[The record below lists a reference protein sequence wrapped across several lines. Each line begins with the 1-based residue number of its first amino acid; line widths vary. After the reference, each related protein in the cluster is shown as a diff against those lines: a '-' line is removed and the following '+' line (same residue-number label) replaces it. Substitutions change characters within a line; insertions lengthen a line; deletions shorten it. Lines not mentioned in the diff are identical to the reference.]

1 MANRKLPFGYC
12 MESGQIC
19 VVDDEA
25 EIIRMIFTSY
35 AEGNSYETLA
45 EWLNNGRYPYAP
57 GKRWNKNTLARILQD
72 ERYLGNSVYPAILAS
87 GAFQRRKP
95 TASGKLNHPQIKDI
109 RILAR
114 CAACGKPIQRERTDT
129 WRCPH
134 CMTLAINSTD
144 KRLMDSVAEL
154 LQGLCQRPDAVVS
167 LTAADMESENVLSAK
182 NSFTQELE
190 NEEFDESAARAKAIS
205 LAAARFDALGSED
218 YETMRIQY
226 ILARTEQNG
235 GLDTALLCQITSAIL
250 ILPTGEV
257 SLKLKNG
264 QIMKR
269 SDLT

>member
-19 VVDDEA
+19 VVDDET

-45 EWLNNGRYPYAP
+45 EWLNNGRHPYAP

-144 KRLMDSVAEL
+144 KRLMDADTIHIGQDGAERWIRHRAAPSNY
-154 LQGLCQRPDAVVS
+154 LCHP
-167 LTAADMESENVLSAK
+167 
-182 NSFTQELE
+182 
-190 NEEFDESAARAKAIS
+190 
-205 LAAARFDALGSED
+205 
-218 YETMRIQY
+218 
-226 ILARTEQNG
+226 
-235 GLDTALLCQITSAIL
+235 
-250 ILPTGEV
+250 
-257 SLKLKNG
+257 
-264 QIMKR
+264 
-269 SDLT
+269 DLTHWGGQPEVEKRTNYEEE

>member
-12 MESGQIC
+12 MQNGQIC
-19 VVDDEA
+19 IVDDEA

-45 EWLNNGRYPYAP
+45 EWLNDGKHTYSP

-72 ERYLGNSVYPAILAS
+72 ERYLGNNVYPAILAP

-95 TASGKLNHPQIKDI
+95 AASGKLNLPQIKDI

-114 CAACGKPIQRERTDT
+114 CAVCGKPIQRERTDT

-134 CMTLAINSTD
+134 CMTSAVKSTD

-154 LQGLCQRPDAVVS
+154 LQGLCQRPDAAAS
-167 LTAADMESENVLSAK
+167 LAAADIESENVLAAK
-182 NSFTQELE
+182 NSFTHELE

-218 YETMRIQY
+218 YETRRIQY

-235 GLDTALLCQITSAIL
+235 GLDTALLRQITSVIL
-250 ILPTGEV
+250 IFPTGEV

-264 QIMKR
+264 QILKR

>member
-45 EWLNNGRYPYAP
+45 EWLNNGRYPYSP

-72 ERYLGNSVYPAILAS
+72 ERYLGNSVYPAILAP

-95 TASGKLNHPQIKDI
+95 TASGKLNNPQIKDI

-114 CAACGKPIQRERTDT
+114 CAVCGKTMQRERTDT

-134 CMTLAINSTD
+134 CMTSAVNSTD

-154 LQGLCQRPDAVVS
+154 LQGLCRHPDSVVS
-167 LTAADMESENVLSAK
+167 LPAADMESDYILAAK
-182 NSFTQELE
+182 DSFTHELE
-190 NEEFDESAARAKAIS
+190 HEEFDEATARAKAIS
-205 LAAARFDALGSED
+205 LAVARFDALGSED

-226 ILARTEQNG
+226 ILARAEQNG
-235 GLDTALLCQITSAIL
+235 GLDTALLRQITSAIL
-250 ILPTGEV
+250 IFPTGEV
-257 SLKLKNG
+257 SLRLKNR
-264 QIMKR
+264 QIIKR

>member
-45 EWLNNGRYPYAP
+45 EWLNHGEHAYFPGR
-57 GKRWNKNTLARILQD
+57 RWNKNTLARILQD
-72 ERYLGNSVYPAILAS
+72 ERYLAAV
-87 GAFQRRKP
+87 AFQRRKP
-95 TASGKLNHPQIKDI
+95 AASGKLNHPQIKDV
-109 RILAR
+109 RVLA
-114 CAACGKPIQRERTDT
+114 
-129 WRCPH
+129 H
-134 CMTLAINSTD
+134 CMTSAVNSTD

-154 LQGLCQRPDAVVS
+154 LQGLCRHPDAVVS
-167 LTAADMESENVLSAK
+167 LPAADMESEGILAAK
-182 NSFTQELE
+182 DSLTHELE
-190 NEEFDESAARAKAIS
+190 NGEFDEATARAKAIS

-226 ILARTEQNG
+226 ILAKTEQNG
-235 GLDTALLCQITSAIL
+235 GLDTALLRQITSAIL
-250 ILPTGEV
+250 IFPTGEV
-257 SLKLKNG
+257 SLRLKNR
-264 QIMKR
+264 QIIKR

>member
-95 TASGKLNHPQIKDI
+95 TASGKLNHPQIKDV
-109 RILAR
+109 RVLAR
-114 CAACGKPIQRERTDT
+114 C
-129 WRCPH
+129 
-134 CMTLAINSTD
+134 MTSAVNSTD

-167 LTAADMESENVLSAK
+167 LTAADIENENVLSAK

>member
-45 EWLNNGRYPYAP
+45 EWLNHGEHAYFPGR
-57 GKRWNKNTLARILQD
+57 RWNKNTLARILQD
-72 ERYLGNSVYPAILAS
+72 ERYLGNGVYPAILAAD
-87 GAFQRRKP
+87 AFQRRKP
-95 TASGKLNHPQIKDI
+95 AASGKLNHPQIKDV
-109 RILAR
+109 RVLAR
-114 CAACGKPIQRERTDT
+114 CAVCGKTIQRERTNT

-134 CMTLAINSTD
+134 CMTSAVNSTD

-154 LQGLCQRPDAVVS
+154 LQGLCRHPDAVVS
-167 LTAADMESENVLSAK
+167 LPAADMESEGILAAK
-182 NSFTQELE
+182 DSLTHELE
-190 NEEFDESAARAKAIS
+190 NGEFDEATARAKAIS

-226 ILARTEQNG
+226 ILARAEQNG
-235 GLDTALLCQITSAIL
+235 GLDTALLRQITSAIL
-250 ILPTGEV
+250 IFPTGEV

-264 QIMKR
+264 QIIKR

>member
-12 MESGQIC
+12 MQNGQIC
-19 VVDDEA
+19 VADA
-25 EIIRMIFTSY
+25 ETEIVRMIFTSY

-45 EWLNNGRYPYAP
+45 EWLNNGRHPYSP

-72 ERYLGNSVYPAILAS
+72 ERYLGNSVYPAILAP
-87 GAFQRRKP
+87 GTLQKRKP
-95 TASGKLNHPQIKDI
+95 AASGKLNYPQIKDI

-114 CAACGKPIQRERTDT
+114 CAVCGKPIQRERADT

-134 CMTLAINSTD
+134 CMTSAVKSTD

-154 LQGLCQRPDAVVS
+154 LQGLCQRPDAAVS
-167 LTAADMESENVLSAK
+167 PAAADIESKSVLAAK
-182 NSFTQELE
+182 NSFNRELE
-190 NEEFDESAARAKAIS
+190 NEEFDESAARAKAIA

-226 ILARTEQNG
+226 ILAKTEQNG
-235 GLDTALLCQITSAIL
+235 GLDTALLRQITSAIL
-250 ILPTGEV
+250 ILSTGEV